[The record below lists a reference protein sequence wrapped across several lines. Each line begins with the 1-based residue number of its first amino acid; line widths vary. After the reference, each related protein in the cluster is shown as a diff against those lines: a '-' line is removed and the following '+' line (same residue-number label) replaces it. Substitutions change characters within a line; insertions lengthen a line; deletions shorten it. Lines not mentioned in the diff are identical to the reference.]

1 MWISTRSRF
10 SGAIVSGV
18 TTKALTPSIV
28 VFSILTFRR
37 SVRPGRL
44 RMVPA
49 APASETGFHS
59 SPVFGRTF
67 QPGRSAAAISFCT
80 CGLTV
85 SGTGSE
91 RVGTSKP
98 PLLAG
103 WAMAPGAY
111 AATPATQIAP
121 ITARRS
127 KDERSVIKLP
137 PLARRG
143 LLLSQGAGLGP
154 HHRRSWGRGWDHK
167 RVRRGSSLEPV
178 PRLEHPAGDREAE
191 RQEDERHGD
200 AQPDADVG
208 DAVEAPAE
216 AADEIDH
223 RIGKR
228 HGAPERRQHV
238 DRVEAAAEEGQR
250 RHDEERYEL
259 QLLEAVGPDADDE
272 AEQAERHRRD
282 DEEEGHP
289 ERMRDL
295 QRHEQRRGRQNDEA
309 EDDRLR
315 RRRADIG
322 EHDLE
327 IRHRRRQ
334 E

>member
-18 TTKALTPSIV
+18 TMKALTPSIV

-44 RMVPA
+44 RIVPA

-67 QPGRSAAAISFCT
+67 QPGRSGAAISFCT

-103 WAMAPGAY
+103 WAMAPGAK

-137 PLARRG
+137 PWPVAACCFRKARGSPASWAVLRPGLGSQTRKARR
-143 LLLSQGAGLGP
+143 A
-154 HHRRSWGRGWDHK
+154 
-167 RVRRGSSLEPV
+167 
-178 PRLEHPAGDREAE
+178 
-191 RQEDERHGD
+191 
-200 AQPDADVG
+200 
-208 DAVEAPAE
+208 
-216 AADEIDH
+216 
-223 RIGKR
+223 
-228 HGAPERRQHV
+228 
-238 DRVEAAAEEGQR
+238 
-250 RHDEERYEL
+250 
-259 QLLEAVGPDADDE
+259 
-272 AEQAERHRRD
+272 
-282 DEEEGHP
+282 
-289 ERMRDL
+289 
-295 QRHEQRRGRQNDEA
+295 
-309 EDDRLR
+309 RLR
-315 RRRADIG
+315 P
-322 EHDLE
+322 
-327 IRHRRRQ
+327 
-334 E
+334 